1 MLDKLHRALSD
12 THAQWG
18 EKEEKQEE
26 DEEEEGKIK
35 IKIHT

>member
-18 EKEEKQEE
+18 EKEEENE
-26 DEEEEGKIK
+26 EEEEGKI
-35 IKIHT
+35 HT